1 MLITVRPERL
11 DATMS
16 RLILGL
22 ERAAW
27 YLNCNPGRGVWELC
41 QRQRRFQVP
50 PVREWELTSSET
62 VCTAEEV
69 ADSVSAIVR
78 SGQTHVFGSRS
89 SGIIE
94 DSLNASCGPMPM
106 ASKTELLRFALSA
119 PASEIPTG
127 ATDLELKI
135 RVLRQVDPDSEVA
148 VPVVDDYVRV
158 RRSGADIGSNV
169 ATNTE
174 VPDAPTWITYTVDLS
189 ALGVTVAQIN
199 AGNID
204 AIDLGW
210 KTIPE
215 TAYVEADFDIEYA
228 AVGTE
233 TAIATGYSDYSAS
246 WTSPT
251 PPASFSDIVA
261 RSGGEITGGS
271 VICTQD
277 GTVTIE
283 ASTAEAYTYVVLNVT
298 SIARGSGDESGTS
311 SEATSDNGIGTVP
324 VTTYFESESSGS
336 KKFRVN
342 LTAGV
347 GTLPITVSAY
357 GANFYEGSDLPGEP
371 GATAE
376 VSVSAAVVVPD
387 SVTLLLDAVKVSFC
401 YTAGS
406 GETVELIGAQ
416 GLGYGDFGGVDEYQA
431 IWGEG
436 AFKVAADRSALA
448 MASNWS
454 AEIAGKRLG
463 TGKFVMWQYANRIY
477 AVSPAAGAYYRT
489 IGETTWSTLFE
500 DTQSPGST
508 GDASYVLNMP
518 PYAENGFF
526 DASSGVD
533 SIAMV
538 TATGRATGATVVF
551 APLGIDAKPK
561 VVTGDSGGG
570 YGTGQ
575 IKYEITLATARDW
588 SEGNVL
594 TFRLA
599 ATNLDGTEPSN
610 DGFWNGD
617 ASLFTLTLTDGSA
630 NDDVFPVKVNGVLN
644 QQQGYCYCFVDL
656 TNPPTIDL
664 SDIEK
669 IAISFN
675 AWMTGTGVYSLG
687 EFNVG
692 GVIYHDIAGNLS
704 AKSDL
709 TEATLDYAYWFTEGS
724 STSQAKKLV
733 VPAKEHLGRTRSFT
747 GYPDG
752 GLSFYGGSQV
762 TVTVPTADSPYTSAA
777 TIHLARLVDGGWQEL
792 ETGPNTGALVFRDTL
807 PDSVVAADTTTYPV
821 VVPDF
826 DASTPLEG
834 GAVSGVICGCA
845 WKNANVYSG
854 TNGKIYFSRQNAPN
868 EVLWDNVTL
877 TNEVGS
883 VDLGPPRTAVLAD
896 NTSDYAICLVP
907 AGNLY
912 CFTKRD
918 AWVFVGGET
927 PATASF
933 PQRID
938 GVRGALGIRSACAY
952 GDRALVGCA
961 DGLWMVKMSSDR
973 GEQPDL
979 LQEVTKDDRRAW
991 QWLLEDS
998 PSTVVVRSL
1007 LGEIWCFNETRF
1019 LLFSREGHCIPGQWT
1034 DGRLV
1039 EDAHADPTRG
1049 LVMQMDDGHLCII
1062 GAFSTDGASNLAG
1075 DNGTDVTWQYES
1087 GRTNSPIDVNR
1098 VILRVLSTDSN
1109 GSNVNVELSSNEDT
1123 CSVSLVG
1130 QEEAVESLPVERGTR
1145 ARFRSWFEIEM
1156 SGGANDTV
1164 FALALE
1170 GEQRAEKRGA

>member
-1 MLITVRPERL
+1 MTVTVRPERL
-11 DATMS
+11 DATRS

-27 YLNCNPGRGVWELC
+27 YLNCNPGRGVWELSL
-41 QRQRRFQVP
+41 RQRRFQTP
-50 PVREWELTSSET
+50 PVREWDLTETET
-62 VCTAEEV
+62 VWTAEEV
-69 ADSVSAIVR
+69 PDSVSAVVR
-78 SGQTHVFGSRS
+78 SGQTHVFSSRS
-89 SGIIE
+89 NALIV
-94 DSLNASCGPMPM
+94 DTLNASCGPMPM
-106 ASKTELLRFALSA
+106 ASKTEILRFALSA

-127 ATDLELKI
+127 ATGLQLKV
-135 RVLRQVDPDSEVA
+135 RVLRQADPDSDVA
-148 VPVVDDYVRV
+148 VPVVDDYVKV

-169 ATNTE
+169 AVGTE
-174 VPDAPTWITYTVDLS
+174 VPDAPTWIEYTINLS

-215 TAYVEADFDIEYA
+215 TAYVAGDFDIEYSA
-228 AVGTE
+228 SGTE
-233 TAIATGYSDYSAS
+233 TAVATGYTDYSAA

-283 ASTAEAYTYVVLNVT
+283 ASTSDPLTYVILDVT

-311 SEATSDNGIGTVP
+311 EATSDNGLGTVP
-324 VTTYFESESSGS
+324 TTSYFESESSGS

-357 GANFYEGSDLPGEP
+357 GANFYTGSDLPGEP

-376 VSVSAAVVVPD
+376 VQVSATVAIPD
-387 SVTLLLDAVKVSFC
+387 SVTLLVDAVLVSFC
-401 YTAGS
+401 YTASS
-406 GETVELIGAQ
+406 GATVELIGAQ

-436 AFKVAADRSALA
+436 AFKVAADKNLLA
-448 MASNWS
+448 MGSNWS
-454 AEIAGKRLG
+454 AELAAKRLG
-463 TGKFVMWQYANRIY
+463 TGKFVQWQYADRIY
-477 AVSPAAGAYYRT
+477 AVNPSAGAYYRT
-489 IGETTWSTLFE
+489 IGTTTWTTLFE

-518 PYAENGFF
+518 AYAENGFF

-533 SIAMV
+533 TIAMV
-538 TATGRATGATVVF
+538 TSSGRASGSTAVF
-551 APLGIDAKPK
+551 APLGVDAKPK
-561 VVTGDSGGG
+561 IVTTDSGGG

-575 IKYEITLATARDW
+575 IAYEITLATARDW

-617 ASLFTLTLTDGSA
+617 MSLFTLTLTDGSA
-630 NDDVFPVKVNGVLN
+630 NDDVFPVKIAGVLN
-644 QQQGYCYCFVDL
+644 TQQGYCYCFVDL
-656 TNPPTIDL
+656 TNPPTVDL
-664 SDIEK
+664 TDITK

-675 AWMTGTGVYSLG
+675 AWMTGTAVYSLG

-692 GVIYHDIAGNLS
+692 GVIYHDIAGSLS
-704 AKSDL
+704 TKSDL

-733 VPAKEHLGRTRSFT
+733 VAAKEHLGRTRSFA

-777 TIHLARLVDGGWQEL
+777 TIHLARLVDGDWQEV
-792 ETGPNTGALVFRDTL
+792 ETGPNTGSLVFRDTL
-807 PDSVVAADTTTYPV
+807 PDSVLAADTTTYPIV
-821 VVPDF
+821 TPDF
-826 DASTPLEG
+826 DSSTPLEG

-845 WKNANVYSG
+845 WKQSNVYAS
-854 TNGKIYFSRQNAPN
+854 TNGKIYFSRVNAPN

-877 TNEVGS
+877 TNEIGS
-883 VDLGPPRTAVLAD
+883 EDLGPARTAVLAD
-896 NTSDYAICLVP
+896 NTSDYAVCMVP

-912 CFTKRD
+912 CFTYRD
-918 AWVFVGGET
+918 AWVFVEGDT
-927 PATASF
+927 AATASF
-933 PQRID
+933 PRRID
-938 GVRGALGIRSACAY
+938 GVRGALGIRAACAY
-952 GDRALVGCA
+952 GDRALVGCL
-961 DGLWMVKMSSDR
+961 DGLWMVKKSSDF

-979 LQEVTKDDRRAW
+979 LQEVSREDRGAW
-991 QWLLEDS
+991 KWLLGES
-998 PSTVVVRSL
+998 PSTTVVRSL
-1007 LGEIWCFNETRF
+1007 LGEIWAFNESRF

-1034 DGRLV
+1034 DGRTV
-1039 EDAHADPTRG
+1039 EDAHADPLRG
-1049 LVMQMDDGHLCII
+1049 LVMQMGDGHLCVI
-1062 GAFSTDGASNLAG
+1062 GEFTTDGASNLAG
-1075 DNGTDVTWQYES
+1075 TNGTAVTWRYES
-1087 GRTNSPIDVNR
+1087 GRTNSPIDVKR
-1098 VILRVLSTDSN
+1098 VILRVLSTGSN
-1109 GSNVNVELSSNEDT
+1109 GSNVNVMLSSNEDE
-1123 CSVSLVG
+1123 SEVSLVG
-1130 QEEAVESLPVERGTR
+1130 ADETVESLPVERGTR
-1145 ARFRSWFEIEM
+1145 AQFRSWFEIEM
-1156 SGGANDTV
+1156 TGGASDTV
-1164 FALALE
+1164 FALGLE
-1170 GEQRAEKRGA
+1170 VEQRSEKR